1 MKKLNELFISI
12 KNTITKNFISA
23 TLNFLFIIIFINV
36 FQKLFGAENSIV
48 GVIFAIMMSASMV
61 RDLTATP
68 VRHFIIQSITLVLM
82 SAAAC
87 IVATVSP
94 WWAFFFNV
102 IMLFLI
108 LYAFTYEYANQL
120 YFPYILSYLF
130 LIFISPVSPEH
141 LPKRMLAM
149 VTGAV
154 CIIAYQWIHGR
165 KRIVVTSQDVLGA
178 MCLKVK
184 TCIQQRLDGIE
195 ETYDPESLREDLC
208 ELSQLIYDRR
218 KKALCISDASFA
230 MINVGRGL
238 EDLAHLIC
246 TLDEDTMRLYLP
258 LFEKILIQIEEFHDF
273 IVHEKKN
280 ISFFAETDFQGIEDA
295 SLNSIYQS
303 LSYIYKHLLQMSIPD
318 HRHHYRKTM
327 LSLSIR
333 FKAALNVSSVR
344 VIYALRVSVLLAA
357 ATFIVQ
363 MLQLP
368 HGKWLLFTLA
378 SVSLPYA
385 DDIKMKAKKRL
396 IATLIGGVVGA
407 LLYSFLPSLTMRT
420 FIMMLSGYVSYY
432 FTDYSATFACSTI
445 GALGGAVFMN
455 AFGWEAV
462 GQIFGIRLGYVLLG
476 ILIGWIANCLF
487 FPYKRKQA
495 TKQLWKKYIHT
506 TQLLTQI
513 CHKENTDHQLYYNLV
528 IQAHLLENKLLE
540 NAKALNWDGAKDL
553 MAKCRE
559 AVRLAHRQ
567 PLSS

>member
-1 MKKLNELFISI
+1 MKKIHELFISI
-12 KNTITKNFISA
+12 KNNVKKNFISA

-82 SAAAC
+82 SVVAC
-87 IVATVSP
+87 IVTAISP

-149 VTGAV
+149 VSGAV
-154 CIIAYQWIHGR
+154 CIIIYQWIHGR
-165 KRIVVTSQDVLGA
+165 KRIVKTSQDVLGA

-184 TCIQQRLDGIE
+184 TCIQQRIDGVE
-195 ETYDPESLREDLC
+195 ETYDPENLREDLC
-208 ELSQLIYDRR
+208 ELSKLIYDRR
-218 KKALCISDASFA
+218 KKVLCISDASFA

-238 EDLAHLIC
+238 EDLAHLISA
-246 TLDEDTMRLYLP
+246 LDEETIHLNLP
-258 LFEKILIQIEEFHDF
+258 LFEKVLIQIGEFHSF
-273 IVHEKKN
+273 IMQEKET
-280 ISFFAETDFQGIEDA
+280 ISFFVETDFQGIEDA
-295 SLNSIYQS
+295 SLKLIYQS
-303 LSYIYKHLLQMSIPD
+303 LSYLYEHLLQMSVPT

-327 LSLSIR
+327 LSLSTR

-344 VIYALRVSVLLAA
+344 VIYALRVSVLLAV

-363 MLQLP
+363 LLQLP

-385 DDIKMKAKKRL
+385 DDIKRKAKKRL
-396 IATLIGGVVGA
+396 TATLIGGIVGA
-407 LLYSFLPSLTMRT
+407 LLYSLLPSLSMRT

-462 GQIFGIRLGYVLLG
+462 GQILGIRLGYVLLG
-476 ILIGWIANCLF
+476 IFIGWIVNCLF

-513 CHKENTDHQLYYNLV
+513 CHLENMDHQLYYNLV

-540 NAKALNWDGAKDL
+540 NAKALNWEGAKDL
-553 MAKCRE
+553 MAKCRK

-567 PLSS
+567 PLSF

>member
-12 KNTITKNFISA
+12 KNTVTKNFISA

-68 VRHFIIQSITLVLM
+68 VRHLIIQSITLVLM

-87 IVATVSP
+87 IVTTVSP
-94 WWAFFFNV
+94 GWAFFFNV
-102 IMLFLI
+102 MMLFLI

-130 LIFISPVSPEH
+130 LIFISPVSLEH

-154 CIIAYQWIHGR
+154 CIIIYQWIHGR
-165 KRIVVTSQDVLGA
+165 KRIVETSQDVLGS

-184 TCIQQRLDGIE
+184 TCIQQRLDGVE
-195 ETYDPESLREDLC
+195 ETYDPESLRENLC

-246 TLDEDTMRLYLP
+246 TLDEGTIHLHLP
-258 LFEKILIQIEEFHDF
+258 LFEKILNQIEEFHRF
-273 IVHEKKN
+273 IMHEKKTL
-280 ISFFAETDFQGIEDA
+280 SFFVETDFQGIEDT
-295 SLNSIYQS
+295 SLKSIAQS
-303 LSYIYKHLLQMSIPD
+303 LSYLYEHLLQMTVPD

-327 LSLSIR
+327 LSLSTR
-333 FKAALNVSSVR
+333 CKVALNVSSVR

-420 FIMMLSGYVSYY
+420 LIMMLSGYVSYY

-462 GQIFGIRLGYVLLG
+462 GQILTIRLGYVLLG
-476 ILIGWIANCLF
+476 ILIGWTANCLF

-495 TKQLWKKYIHT
+495 TKQLWKKYIRT
-506 TQLLTQI
+506 TELLTQI
-513 CHKENTDHQLYYNLV
+513 CHVENTDHQLYYNLV

-540 NAKALNWDGAKDL
+540 NAKALNWEGARDL